1 MKVLIVDDSVA
12 MSKAASLLVTKA
24 GHEVITAE
32 NGYRA
37 LQVIE
42 REVPD
47 LVFLDVEMPVLD
59 GFKTCMLI
67 RERFSKEE
75 LPIMFLT
82 SHGTVFDQARGRM
95 AGGVGFVVKP
105 FNGNRINE
113 VLAEWGGNSE

>member
-12 MSKAASLLVTKA
+12 MIKAASLLVTKA

-42 REVPD
+42 HEAPD
-47 LVFLDVEMPVLD
+47 LALMDVEMPVLD

-67 RERFSKEE
+67 RGRLPKNK
-75 LPIMFLT
+75 LPIVFLT

-95 AGGVGFVVKP
+95 VGGQDFIVKP
-105 FNGNRINE
+105 FNGSRIKE
-113 VLAEWGGNSE
+113 ILEQWGAQ